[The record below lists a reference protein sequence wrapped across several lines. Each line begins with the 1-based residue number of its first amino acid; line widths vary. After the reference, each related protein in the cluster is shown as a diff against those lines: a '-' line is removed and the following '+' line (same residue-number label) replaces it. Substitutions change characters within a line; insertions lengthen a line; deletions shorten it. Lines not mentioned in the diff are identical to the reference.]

1 MKRVMILALPLFIIS
16 LTSILPGT
24 YADEPKVVMVEQKI
38 ITKKEGPNSFL
49 IIAEGKVKNNGK
61 SAVKNLVITA
71 ECLECSNGRSKWRAL
86 QPEFK
91 IDYIASGDKEGFEF
105 DIAVWR
111 SIQKSVFPP
120 DPSGLKLRIESF
132 ENM

>member
-1 MKRVMILALPLFIIS
+1 MNKPKIVIIIL
-16 LTSILPGT
+16 TW
-24 YADEPKVVMVEQKI
+24 
-38 ITKKEGPNSFL
+38 
-49 IIAEGKVKNNGK
+49 NGK
-61 SAVKNLVITA
+61 NVTA

-86 QPEFK
+86 QPEYK

-111 SIQKSVFPP
+111 SVQKSVFPP